1 MAFRTTI
8 AAALFLFMFA
18 STAGAGGSI
27 FSGNGIGEQQV
38 GGGIRALGLGGGG
51 LGLRDSMS
59 FNSLNPGLV
68 AFVPRTTMRMG
79 GEIGFWN
86 TTSNGLTDSDG
97 EMTWKDLR
105 LYVPLTSRWKFG
117 AGLEP
122 VFRQDLHTIGT
133 RSANFPTDS
142 ADVQDYEERVTWT
155 GSTADV
161 RLDNSYRVSDR
172 LGIGVSAIYTV
183 QHNERNTIIEFADD
197 DYLASRFTQTTTF
210 RGWSFA
216 VGMYGGIGEKLGF
229 GGYYRPSLD
238 GKWTEELT
246 KSETDSVVK
255 RSETRSAP
263 GEFALGLSY
272 KLSPSF
278 TGVADVTVGQWSRG
292 DFGLTNTIEPESPM
306 FVSVGVERLAR
317 RTPLY
322 SGFDLWGYRAGL
334 FYRSHYWATA
344 TGDPVTD
351 IGLSLGTSIPIAK
364 SSGWLHWAA
373 EVGQRGMDEEKL
385 GATESFFRF
394 SFQVEIGET
403 WFQRRAPR
411 TPQ

>member
-1 MAFRTTI
+1 
-8 AAALFLFMFA
+8 MFA

-161 RLDNSYRVSDR
+161 RLDISNVLGQRVQSVGAGSQTAGMHSMLWNGRDERGDSVPSGTYFYRLITD
-172 LGIGVSAIYTV
+172 G
-183 QHNERNTIIEFADD
+183 QPQ
-197 DYLASRFTQTTTF
+197 ASRKMVLV
-210 RGWSFA
+210 R
-216 VGMYGGIGEKLGF
+216 
-229 GGYYRPSLD
+229 
-238 GKWTEELT
+238 
-246 KSETDSVVK
+246 
-255 RSETRSAP
+255 
-263 GEFALGLSY
+263 
-272 KLSPSF
+272 
-278 TGVADVTVGQWSRG
+278 
-292 DFGLTNTIEPESPM
+292 
-306 FVSVGVERLAR
+306 
-317 RTPLY
+317 
-322 SGFDLWGYRAGL
+322 
-334 FYRSHYWATA
+334 
-344 TGDPVTD
+344 
-351 IGLSLGTSIPIAK
+351 
-364 SSGWLHWAA
+364 
-373 EVGQRGMDEEKL
+373 
-385 GATESFFRF
+385 
-394 SFQVEIGET
+394 
-403 WFQRRAPR
+403 
-411 TPQ
+411 